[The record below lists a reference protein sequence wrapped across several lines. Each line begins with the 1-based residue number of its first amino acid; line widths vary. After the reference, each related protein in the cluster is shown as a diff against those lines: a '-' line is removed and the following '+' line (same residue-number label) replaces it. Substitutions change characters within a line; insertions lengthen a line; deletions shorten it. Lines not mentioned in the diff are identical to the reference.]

1 MLGYYVFLAVLMIVA
16 NWPNI
21 IPLFLRDYVVYE
33 TINLISSWYT
43 DEFLLV
49 ACVLF
54 RSSKTWKVK
63 IEFEES
69 MKKFRFQFYSDR
81 NLLRRLYLNSKI
93 QIRT

>member
-16 NWPNI
+16 NWSNI
-21 IPLFLRDYVVYE
+21 IPLFLRDYVVYG
-33 TINLISSWYT
+33 TIKLISSWYI

-63 IEFEES
+63 IEFG
-69 MKKFRFQFYSDR
+69 DL
-81 NLLRRLYLNSKI
+81 NLTIRRKYEKI
-93 QIRT
+93 SISILFG

>member
-33 TINLISSWYT
+33 TINLISSWYI

-63 IEFEES
+63 IEFG
-69 MKKFRFQFYSDR
+69 DL
-81 NLLRRLYLNSKI
+81 NLTIRRKYEKI
-93 QIRT
+93 SISILFE